1 MYGQIPLSRWNHSL
15 VPLEEE
21 RLVIF
26 GGLNMTTYMSS
37 SNLQVFEFGDYS
49 VENWIAK
56 AKWQVSDLQQK
67 YKAL

>member
-1 MYGQIPLSRWNHSL
+1 L

-26 GGLNMTTYMSS
+26 GGLNMTTYMNS